1 MKNKEIEKL
10 QILLTDSNYKFDSIF
25 QLANDHIN
33 RDLTQD
39 LFDLANYTI
48 IAKNG
53 DVVVKEVKESLSNYF
68 IQKQAAAY
76 VSLYI

>member
-1 MKNKEIEKL
+1 M
-10 QILLTDSNYKFDSIF
+10 
-25 QLANDHIN
+25 ANDHIN

-76 VSLYI
+76 VILFLCLFLTNK

>member
-1 MKNKEIEKL
+1 M
-10 QILLTDSNYKFDSIF
+10 
-25 QLANDHIN
+25 
-33 RDLTQD
+33 
-39 LFDLANYTI
+39 ANYTI

-76 VSLYI
+76 RIANKAVELYDASLLWRNKTWNNTDKLKDLGTYYYRGRA

>member
-1 MKNKEIEKL
+1 
-10 QILLTDSNYKFDSIF
+10 
-25 QLANDHIN
+25 LANDHIN

-76 VSLYI
+76 VSLFLCLFLTNK